1 MMEVYTTLPAAIKRA
16 LLDKV
21 AQDEEKGQAKVQCDE
36 EDEQAGV
43 PIVGCS
49 DGAKGTKDAHI
60 ASADID
66 SSDEGEDVRDAGDSK
81 GGDSDTAVEPSDEK
95 SGQQ

>member
-1 MMEVYTTLPAAIKRA
+1 MPIAAKKPAARKTSAPR
-16 LLDKV
+16 V
-21 AQDEEKGQAKVQCDE
+21 
-36 EDEQAGV
+36 V
-43 PIVGCS
+43 PF
-49 DGAKGTKDAHI
+49 DFDH
-60 ASADID
+60 SADID